1 MRELSGSTAGST
13 TAEKVNPLDKDRL
26 NEFEKQTE
34 KLMGGNVILENRI
47 DKSLIGG
54 VKILVNGKIIDAS
67 IRSSLNRMASE
78 IRV

>member
-1 MRELSGSTAGST
+1 
-13 TAEKVNPLDKDRL
+13 
-26 NEFEKQTE
+26 
-34 KLMGGNVILENRI
+34 MGGNVVLENRT

-67 IRSSLNRMASE
+67 IRNRLNKIASE

>member
-1 MRELSGSTAGST
+1 MEI
-13 TAEKVNPLDKDRL
+13 PLPLVTKPMISSPGTG
-26 NEFEKQTE
+26 EQH
-34 KLMGGNVILENRI
+34 LENRT

-67 IRSSLNRMASE
+67 IRNRLNKIASE